1 MTQVK
6 DWQIYSSLI
15 EIMKTQNILTSHT
28 LDYAKLFQSLTAAY
42 IVFDIDDPT
51 FTILEENEAHAVL
64 AMQQRQNVVGR
75 PLFKVFPD
83 TSEAFKKT
91 GHSELAES
99 IRKVIRTGT
108 QDVMP
113 MLSYDLKDPSD
124 ELKKMYWN
132 VSHNP
137 VFDAEGKVRAVY
149 QSTEDITDKM
159 STQKQLDLAKFQLT
173 QALSYGMIGTWI
185 WDMKKGKVFAGENL
199 SRMFG
204 LDYEVAK
211 DGLSLEVFLQAIH
224 PSDRDRVA
232 REIEKSVKDT
242 TTTYESEYRTINRD
256 GDVRWVIARGRVE
269 YNESGEPVN
278 FPGVVIDV
286 TDRKSVEN
294 NLNFLTV
301 ASTQFSSSLDPKQTL
316 SSIAKM
322 VVPHMADWC
331 AIDLLEDGNINR
343 VATAHKDPK
352 KVKWAQNLYEKQ
364 GKPQLDSPSGVPT
377 VLRTGEV
384 LYLPEIPDAMLVASA
399 KDEEELTL
407 MRDLGFSSAIIVP
420 LKIADKAI
428 GTISLISTESKIH
441 YKQSDVEMAKAL
453 ASRAALAVD
462 NAQLYQAAQRE
473 LRERKILQS
482 QLEVTNEMLES
493 RVIERTQQLVDTNDG
508 LENEIRRRLK
518 IEREL
523 QEYSKS
529 LARSNQEL
537 QDFAYVASHDLQEPL
552 RKIQAFGDLLES
564 EYREALGDGEEYLS
578 RMRNAASRM
587 STLIQD
593 LLAFSRVSTKPQV
606 MKQIDLNV
614 IVDEVVGDLETSISS
629 KQGVVVI
636 AKLPAVWADAT
647 HMRQLF
653 QNLIGNALKFHKP
666 DVPPSVSVSVRP
678 RRKGDEFYEIY
689 VKDNGIGFDEKYLDR
704 IFSVFQRL
712 HGRENY
718 EGTGIG
724 LAVCRKIAERYGGSI
739 EATSKVNVGSTFII
753 KLPITNTNKEQVHDY
768 A

>member
-1 MTQVK
+1 
-6 DWQIYSSLI
+6 
-15 EIMKTQNILTSHT
+15 MKTQNIPTT
-28 LDYAKLFQSLTAAY
+28 YALDYAKLFQSLTAAY

-64 AMQQRQNVVGR
+64 AMQKRKNVIGR
-75 PLFKVFPD
+75 PLFEVFPD
-83 TSEAFKKT
+83 TSEAYKKT

-99 IRKVIRTGT
+99 IRKVIKTGE

-113 MLSYDLKDPSD
+113 MLSYDLKDPSGV
-124 ELKKMYWN
+124 LKKMYWN

-137 VFDAEGKVRAVY
+137 IFDSEGSVRAVY
-149 QSTEDITDKM
+149 QSTEDITDEM
-159 STQKQLDLAKFQLT
+159 STKKQLDLAKFQLT

-185 WDMKKGKVFAGENL
+185 WDIKAGKVFAGENL

-204 LDYEVAK
+204 LDYEVAR
-211 DGLSLEVFLQAIH
+211 DGLDLEIFLHAIH

-232 REIEKSVKDT
+232 REIEESFRSTSVS
-242 TTTYESEYRTINRD
+242 YESEYRTINRD

-269 YNESGEPVN
+269 HDDSGEPIG

-286 TDRKSVEN
+286 TDRKSIEN

-301 ASTQFSSSLDPKQTL
+301 ASTQFSSTLDSKKTL

-331 AIDLLEDGNINR
+331 AIDLLEDGKITR

-352 KVKWAQNLYEKQ
+352 KVKWAQELYEKQ
-364 GKPQLDSPSGVPT
+364 GAPSVDDPSAVPA

-384 LYLPEIPDAMLVASA
+384 IYLPDVPDEMLVDAA
-399 KDEEELTL
+399 KDEDELKL
-407 MRDLGFSSAIIVP
+407 MRDIGFSSAIIVP
-420 LKIADKAI
+420 LKIADKPI
-428 GTISLISTESKIH
+428 GAISLISTESKIH
-441 YKQSDVEMAKAL
+441 YKPSDVEMAKAL

-462 NAQLYQAAQRE
+462 NAQLFQAAQRE
-473 LRERKILQS
+473 IRERKILQS

-493 RVIERTQQLVDTNDG
+493 RVVERTQQLIDTNDG
-508 LENEIRRRLK
+508 LEKEIRRRLK

-564 EYREALGDGEEYLS
+564 EYREALGDGVEYLS

-606 MKQIDLNV
+606 IKQVDLNV
-614 IVDEVVGDLETSISS
+614 IVEEVVGDLETSIST
-629 KQGVVVI
+629 KQGAVI
-636 AKLPAVWADAT
+636 ITKLPAVWADAT

-666 DVPPSVSVSVRP
+666 DVPPKVSVSVRP
-678 RRKGDEFYEIY
+678 RQKGDKYYEIL

-724 LAVCRKIAERYGGSI
+724 LAVCRKITERYGGSI

-753 KLPITNTNKEQVHDY
+753 KLPITHKEQIHDR